1 METKLNKRVVV
12 NSAIMA
18 GKPIIKGTRIPVD
31 VIIHLL
37 SQGMT
42 PKEIIEDY
50 PNLTKEDI
58 LAAVKS
64 KGDPIMAAAGIW
76 KDLKETGAEYQK
88 RIRSQWKKR
97 QKALDW

>member
-1 METKLNKRVVV
+1 MENKLNKRVVV

-18 GKPIIKGTRIPVD
+18 GKPIIKRTRIPVD

-37 SQGMT
+37 SQRMT

-58 LAAVKS
+58 LAVVKS
-64 KGDPIMAAAGIW
+64 KEDPIMAAAGIW
-76 KDLKETGAEYQK
+76 RDLKETGAEYQK
-88 RIRSQWKKR
+88 RIRLQWKKR
-97 QKALDW
+97 QKALGW

>member
-1 METKLNKRVVV
+1 MEKEVYRRIVVSPKV
-12 NSAIMA
+12 MV
-18 GKPIIKGTRIPVD
+18 GKPVIRGTRIPVD
-31 VIIHLL
+31 MIIHLL
-37 SQGMT
+37 AQGMT

-58 LAAVKS
+58 LAVVKS
-64 KGDPIMAAAGIW
+64 KEDPIMAAAGIW
-76 KDLKETGAEYQK
+76 RDLKETGAEYQK